1 MSLYLSVPH
10 FSDLQNK
17 GVRIDYIEVLT
28 WHIGFLVVQ
37 LSLFT
42 LNPPVGIIYNKLT
55 FSHWKS
61 WDLRKIKIEKQKK
74 SNWKEREPIHPSLLF
89 P

>member
-61 WDLRKIKIEKQKK
+61 
-74 SNWKEREPIHPSLLF
+74 
-89 P
+89 